1 MLFDYII
8 VLSSCKCWCRKK
20 SIYKFYVFLQARK
33 PLKKKGIEENLIL
46 DFKSGLICQHRQTTL
61 RLSFRD
67 SIQGWVF

>member
-1 MLFDYII
+1 M
-8 VLSSCKCWCRKK
+8 
-20 SIYKFYVFLQARK
+20 FLRARK

-67 SIQGWVF
+67 SIQS